1 MVITVRLHDAKQKMI
16 NNAASKLSSEVFVNE
31 LVYADDSL
39 LVDVNQEVPQEYI
52 AYVAEAGREYGL
64 SFNWKKLELLP
75 VRASAKIRKPDG
87 TLVKPA
93 ESMLYLGSLL
103 AADGKITSELGRRMG
118 MAQNDFAAF
127 EKVWKHSALSR
138 KKKLLI
144 FSSCICLMLA
154 YGIFTAHLTIA
165 EFRRIDGFQT
175 RCLRKIL
182 RISHAYYNRISNE
195 TVRQIASETRLSKRS
210 SGSKCGT

>member
-31 LVYADDSL
+31 LVYADASL
-39 LVDVNQEVPQEYI
+39 LADDNQEVPQEYI
-52 AYVAEAGREYGL
+52 AYVTEAGREYDL

-93 ESMLYLGSLL
+93 ESMLYLGSLS
-103 AADGKITSELGRRMG
+103 AADGKITSELDRRMG

-138 KKKLLI
+138 KKKSFI
-144 FSSCICLMLA
+144 FNSCICSMLA
-154 YGIFTAHLTIA
+154 YSIFTAHLINV
-165 EFRRIDGFQT
+165 E
-175 RCLRKIL
+175 
-182 RISHAYYNRISNE
+182 
-195 TVRQIASETRLSKRS
+195 
-210 SGSKCGT
+210 